1 MQLNYIEENLNRIMQ
16 NPDSVFY
23 LRPYDIGN
31 KRALFAMVKEEQ
43 GVYRKV
49 QITKE
54 ESKMTF
60 PFEPLYWF
68 YNGPGY
74 YFLKNFICFDNML
87 GLNSTNLDGFKAKD
101 LDGSKVFNIG
111 VFATFDDGSATFVTR
126 ERKKR
131 FEKKGGIQ
139 SYIDLLKQ
147 YKEYSPKHDTYEFIE
162 RYSTD
167 DDIFVIPKLQETI
180 GEQPKVKKI
189 SLTKK
194 DD

>member
-1 MQLNYIEENLNRIMQ
+1 MQLEYIDENLNRIMQ
-16 NPDSVFY
+16 NPDSVLY

-60 PFEPLYWF
+60 PFETLYWF

-74 YFLKNFICFDNML
+74 FFLKNFICFDNSL
-87 GLNSTNLDGFKAKD
+87 ALNSTNLDGFKAKD
-101 LDGSKVFNIG
+101 LDESKIFNVGI
-111 VFATFDDGSATFVTR
+111 FATFDDGSATFVIR

-131 FEKKGGIQ
+131 FEKQGGIQ
-139 SYIDLLKQ
+139 SYIDLLRQ
-147 YKEYSPKHDTYEFIE
+147 YKEYEPKHDTYEFIE

-167 DDIFVIPKLQETI
+167 DYTFVIPKLQEKI
-180 GEQPKVKKI
+180 EEHPKVKKLI
-189 SLTKK
+189 PTKK

>member
-16 NPDSVFY
+16 EPDSVLY

-31 KRALFAMVKEEQ
+31 KRALFAMVKEGQ

-68 YNGPGY
+68 YNGPGRL
-74 YFLKNFICFDNML
+74 FLKDFICFNNML
-87 GLNSTNLDGFKAKD
+87 ALNSTNLDGFKVKD
-101 LDGSKVFNIG
+101 LDGGKVFNVG
-111 VFATFDDGSATFVTR
+111 VFATFNDGSATHVIR
-126 ERKKR
+126 ERKKK
-131 FEKKGGIQ
+131 FEKQGGIQ

-147 YKEYSPKHDTYEFIE
+147 HKEYAPKHDTYEFIE

-167 DDIFVIPKLQETI
+167 GDTFVIPNLQERI
-180 GEQPKVKKI
+180 EEQQKVKKLI
-189 SLTKK
+189 
-194 DD
+194 